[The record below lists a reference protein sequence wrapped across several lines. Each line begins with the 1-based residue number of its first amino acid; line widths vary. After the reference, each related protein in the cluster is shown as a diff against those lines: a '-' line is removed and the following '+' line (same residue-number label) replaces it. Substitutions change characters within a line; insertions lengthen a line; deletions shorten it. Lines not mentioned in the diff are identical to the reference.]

1 VAKRRGSA
9 ILLPQMRNSMDGKDM
24 KTNYTK
30 MTAFQKLL
38 FIAMVSKLKKG
49 PQDKFYDE
57 LERGF

>member
-1 VAKRRGSA
+1 
-9 ILLPQMRNSMDGKDM
+9 MDGKDM